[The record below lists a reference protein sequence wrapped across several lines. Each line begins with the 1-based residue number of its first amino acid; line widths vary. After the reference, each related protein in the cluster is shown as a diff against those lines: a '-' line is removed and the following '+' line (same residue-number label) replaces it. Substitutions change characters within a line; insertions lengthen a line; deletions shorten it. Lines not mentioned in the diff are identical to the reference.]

1 MSAPSMF
8 YRITSLFLV
17 LVLAFTLV
25 PVWPVQ
31 AAMLETG
38 AVLESEET
46 REARQKLQDFLQ
58 REEVAKALEKQGIAP
73 DEAEA
78 RVKALSDSEVQ
89 AAAARLPELPAGQGA
104 GTIVGAALFIFVVL
118 IITDILGYTDVFTFV
133 KKEQIR

>member
-1 MSAPSMF
+1 MSSPSLF
-8 YRITSLFLV
+8 YRITSLFLI

-25 PVWPVQ
+25 PVWPAQ
-31 AAMLETG
+31 AAMLDTG

-46 REARQKLQDFLQ
+46 RTARQKLQDFLQ
-58 REEVAKALEKQGIAP
+58 REEVAKTLEQQGIAP
-73 DEAEA
+73 DEARA
-78 RVKALSDSEVQ
+78 RVRALSDSEVQ